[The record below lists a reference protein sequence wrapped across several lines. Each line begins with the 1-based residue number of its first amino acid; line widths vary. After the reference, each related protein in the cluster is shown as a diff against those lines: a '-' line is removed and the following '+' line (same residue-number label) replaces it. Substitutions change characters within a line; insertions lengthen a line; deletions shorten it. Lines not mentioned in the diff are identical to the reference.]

1 MFVVCL
7 VGFDCVAVKL
17 LHVGV
22 GMNDCLWECGLELSL
37 PLFYA
42 RVDNFVG
49 FLVGCIVYS

>member
-7 VGFDCVAVKL
+7 VGFDCVAVKV

-22 GMNDCLWECGLELSL
+22 GMDDCLWECSLEFFL

-42 RVDNFVG
+42 WVDNFIG
-49 FLVGCIVYS
+49 FLVGGIMYS